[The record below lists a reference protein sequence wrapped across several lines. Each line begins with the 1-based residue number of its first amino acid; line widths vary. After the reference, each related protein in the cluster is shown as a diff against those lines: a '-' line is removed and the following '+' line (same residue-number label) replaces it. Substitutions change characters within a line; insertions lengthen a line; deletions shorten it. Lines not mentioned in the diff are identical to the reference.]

1 VGRAIRRRQAGG
13 WIGDEQPGKE
23 HDCGNRKE
31 PKRTAGEVLT
41 NDANGSAGRDA
52 NEEQRNAAEEIW
64 GRRYARRSRRWVAR
78 RCAVQHE
85 RSNVEVS
92 GARGDDRTTGEAID
106 ERLRSTKSPYRG
118 SAALT
123 CYATRRFGE
132 QLARRRLRRRRRPQG
147 QRSDAN
153 CAASDS
159 ISALLRSARSGSGFA
174 AVPCD
179 RVPLRINCNDQAV

>member
-85 RSNVEVS
+85 RSNVRLQ
-92 GARGDDRTTGEAID
+92 ARVA
-106 ERLRSTKSPYRG
+106 
-118 SAALT
+118 
-123 CYATRRFGE
+123 
-132 QLARRRLRRRRRPQG
+132 
-147 QRSDAN
+147 
-153 CAASDS
+153 CAASLCKPLLGTPRASKKPAHQKKKQRRREDRDVC
-159 ISALLRSARSGSGFA
+159 IHAQNGWDSALVAQRATIEGDCEGA
-174 AVPCD
+174 EPEATKD
-179 RVPLRINCNDQAV
+179 A

>member
-1 VGRAIRRRQAGG
+1 MAPRVTPAPIDADNSSGNFTSAACSDWRTGVRRFHVGTGHTEPTHDAGYTTAGLPQMPKLSINSLLRLGGVHIRRVRPRHTLLVRRGTIVGRAIRRRQAGG

-85 RSNVEVS
+85 RSN
-92 GARGDDRTTGEAID
+92 A
-106 ERLRSTKSPYRG
+106 
-118 SAALT
+118 
-123 CYATRRFGE
+123 
-132 QLARRRLRRRRRPQG
+132 
-147 QRSDAN
+147 
-153 CAASDS
+153 
-159 ISALLRSARSGSGFA
+159 
-174 AVPCD
+174 
-179 RVPLRINCNDQAV
+179 